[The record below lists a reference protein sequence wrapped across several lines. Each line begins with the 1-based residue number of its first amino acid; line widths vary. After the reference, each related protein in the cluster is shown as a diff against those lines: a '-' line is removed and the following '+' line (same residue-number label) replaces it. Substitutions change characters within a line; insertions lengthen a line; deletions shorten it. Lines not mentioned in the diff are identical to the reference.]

1 MFSHFC
7 LITFRSSRQLIQNQ
21 LHFPHGWV
29 LQLLVNLHPCVSIE
43 FQCILTSNEFESEYS
58 HFDFHSGQVRSK
70 KLGIKNY
77 FWCSQYFII
86 QSVDLCKDLCYFVT
100 SIQWVLQILWGG
112 VDESTVLMV
121 DQVAQAVIVLG
132 LQAGQ
137 VHHFVTD
144 IRWVDVLLQASQTT
158 SGVRANVVLVWA
170 SSCCSNDLFY
180 YMYEW
185 LPVCMFVQYP

>member
-1 MFSHFC
+1 M
-7 LITFRSSRQLIQNQ
+7 SSSTSSE
-21 LHFPHGWV
+21 FTPM
-29 LQLLVNLHPCVSIE
+29 CVSRVSMYLNIKWVWVRVQPFWLSLWPSQKQE
-43 FQCILTSNEFESEYS
+43 TGHQELFLMLTIL
-58 HFDFHSGQVRSK
+58 
-70 KLGIKNY
+70 
-77 FWCSQYFII
+77 II
-86 QSVDLCKDLCYFVT
+86 QSVDLWKDLCYFVT